1 MHRGLSQLFSVLLS
15 VRTRSSGHK
24 MEHKMFC
31 LNTGKCFLLYN
42 CALEQG
48 AQRGCGVS
56 SLCILKAHLDMVMGK
71 QT

>member
-1 MHRGLSQLFSVLLS
+1 
-15 VRTRSSGHK
+15 

-56 SLCILKAHLDMVMGK
+56 SLCILKDHLDMVMGK